1 MDNLEVKNSIQE
13 LEEIKHQHEKS
24 RNYEAALNVCQQ
36 ICDLLIDAK
45 GADDI
50 ETLEYHVQLAFC
62 YSNAHKDKKAKDIMW
77 NVYLRKCELF
87 GENAPT
93 TIKTQCAHL
102 RLFNSDDDET
112 LELDE
117 KAYEKIGLIYDT
129 DDIDVMCAMY
139 YYAHFLDSFYG
150 YSAITPYEQIRDW
163 TLKFR
168 GKGSQEHLDILSELA
183 DIYYEHEFYDEAIEI
198 GKEYYEYSCSKYG
211 MEGQVTLLVLEN
223 LAKVYFFNDK
233 FGEALLRLTSLS
245 EIYERNGENADKKV
259 ETYCNIAMCFYKNG
273 DIKRAR
279 ANIKKAYDLC
289 VEFDIENRKLAESV
303 KDLFT
308 KIHDNTMHTL
318 VLLRWQ
324 YVYGMLI

>member
-1 MDNLEVKNSIQE
+1 MDDLEVKNSIRE
-13 LEEIKHQHEKS
+13 LEEIKCQHEKS
-24 RNYEAALNVCQQ
+24 RNYEAALDVCQQ
-36 ICDLLIDAK
+36 ICDLLIDTK

-62 YSNAHKDKKAKDIMW
+62 YSNVHKHNMAKSVMW

-102 RLFNSDDDET
+102 RLFNSNDDET

-183 DIYYEHEFYDEAIEI
+183 DIYYEHEFYDKAIEI
-198 GKEYYEYSCSKYG
+198 GKEYYEHSCSKYG
-211 MEGQVTLLVLEN
+211 SEGKLTLLILEN
-223 LAKVYFFNDK
+223 LAKVYFFYDK
-233 FGEALLRLTSLS
+233 FGEALLRLTMLS
-245 EIYERNGENADKKV
+245 EIYERNGEKADKKV
-259 ETYCNIAMCFYKNG
+259 ETYCNIAMCFYKKG

-279 ANIKKAYDLC
+279 VNAKKAYDLC
-289 VEFDIENRKLAESV
+289 VDSDIENSQLVESA
-303 KDLFT
+303 KDLFA
-308 KIHDNTMHTL
+308 KINDNTIHKCIF
-318 VLLRWQ
+318 LRWQ
-324 YVYGMLI
+324 YIYGKLV